1 MRTSETF
8 YTSVVDAVIW
18 SFCLVGTLAL
28 VLVGGDLVADLV
40 KGTLAS
46 VRRPSFNVAVWM
58 ALAAFGCGLLFFGF
72 GWLGRVTLS
81 PEGMSAPR
89 YSGARD
95 FLRWSEIRSARPGN
109 LSGWPCT
116 LVSGGQP
123 ERVLYIMV
131 IGSEKK
137 RLIDRIAH
145 FAGNDNTLVRYF
157 VDRSV

>member
-1 MRTSETF
+1 LTWRSCGRAASSLLQAAGGGAPYTSMLDVVEAGMRTSETF

-95 FLRWSEIRSARPGN
+95 F
-109 LSGWPCT
+109 
-116 LVSGGQP
+116 
-123 ERVLYIMV
+123 
-131 IGSEKK
+131 
-137 RLIDRIAH
+137 
-145 FAGNDNTLVRYF
+145 
-157 VDRSV
+157 